1 MKSEIYQKNLTALK
15 NRFPEMA
22 RLINDHEYIL
32 EEDVNIEVME
42 ATDKTSVLLVGKD
55 GRKLFLSGKRQ
66 PMETAQKILDHW
78 GKLNRSTSLF
88 IVGMGDIALIKEI
101 LKKTDKNIN
110 IMVYE
115 P

>member
-55 GRKLFLSGKRQ
+55 GRKLFLSGK
-66 PMETAQKILDHW
+66 
-78 GKLNRSTSLF
+78 
-88 IVGMGDIALIKEI
+88 
-101 LKKTDKNIN
+101 
-110 IMVYE
+110 
-115 P
+115 